1 MAESRRK
8 PTRNTDVLDVV
19 HERREE
25 ANQGVDVPRRNTSG
39 RLMSDGSTPRFLQG
53 AFDFEGNGLDKP
65 TPLDESLRYVVP
77 AGAVTQPVYFRGGN
91 STDDMVSVVLF
102 RDGQPTRYF
111 PIAARGAT
119 HVALRVVEDLLG
131 DTVLELFIAA
141 PAGCSGT
148 VVVDLGLV
156 EI

>member
-1 MAESRRK
+1 
-8 PTRNTDVLDVV
+8 
-19 HERREE
+19 
-25 ANQGVDVPRRNTSG
+25 
-39 RLMSDGSTPRFLQG
+39 MSDGSTPRFLQG
-53 AFDFEGNGLDKP
+53 AFEFEGNGLDKP
-65 TPLDESLRYVVP
+65 ALLDDSLRYVVP

-91 STDDMVSVVLF
+91 SADEMVSVVLF
-102 RDGQPTRYF
+102 RDGKPMRYF
-111 PIAARGAT
+111 PIAAKGAT

-141 PAGCSGT
+141 PSGCTGT